1 MENIMQAFLE
11 SVEKTRNSRL
21 EARVS
26 SDQKNYFQ
34 YAANLAG
41 RTLSEFVI
49 NSTQDAAAKVIA
61 ANEVMELSRKE
72 QMAFVSSLLKPAEPG
87 SRLREAAKRYRQAAG
102 L

>member
-1 MENIMQAFLE
+1 MQASPE
-11 SVEKTRNSRL
+11 IAEKTRNTRL

-49 NSTQDAAAKVIA
+49 NSTQDAAARIIA
-61 ANEVMELSRKE
+61 DNEVMELSRKE
-72 QMAFVSSLLKPAEPG
+72 QMAFVTSLLKPTEPG
-87 SRLREAAKRYRQAAG
+87 PRLRQAAKRYRLAAG

>member
-1 MENIMQAFLE
+1 MQATFELA
-11 SVEKTRNSRL
+11 EKSRNSRL

-34 YAANLAG
+34 RAANLAG

-61 ANEVMELSRKE
+61 ANEVMVLSRKE
-72 QMAFVSSLLKPAEPG
+72 QTAFVSSLLKSTEPG
-87 SRLREAAKRYRQAAG
+87 PRLRQAAKRYRIAAG